1 MGRTSG
7 RTAADTRRS
16 ILDAA
21 ARLVARQGAAVSVSE
36 IAAAAGVSKGG
47 LLYHFPAKDGL
58 LEELAADLMAKFRAE
73 VERVAGE
80 EAETPGRLTRAYIR
94 VSFADARDSAGLRDQ
109 IALAASLMYEPG
121 PAELARQD
129 ADHWRTTLADDGLDP
144 AITRLIIAAADGSN
158 TAPLWGAV
166 LDDGD
171 RAALEADLI
180 ALTHGS
186 GPVAPNP
193 TTTLDNTYEK
203 KGS

>member
-1 MGRTSG
+1 MARTSG
-7 RTAADTRRS
+7 RSAADTRRL

-21 ARLVARQGAAVSVSE
+21 ARLIARHGAAVSVSE

-58 LEELAADLMAKFRAE
+58 LEELAADLMAQFRSN
-73 VERVAGE
+73 VERTADE
-80 EAETPGRLTRAYIR
+80 EDDAPGRLTRAYIR

-121 PAELARQD
+121 PAALAQQD
-129 ADHWRTTLADDGLDP
+129 ANHWRAALSDDGLDP
-144 AITRLIIAAADGSN
+144 AVTRLIIAAADGSN

-166 LDDGD
+166 LDDTE

-180 ALTHGS
+180 ALTHTH
-186 GPVAPNP
+186 A
-193 TTTLDNTYEK
+193 K